1 MKRKGC
7 MFLLLI
13 VILII
18 VVVLVNCMGGKKT
31 LAPGTYQVTQAVYE
45 VKDRD
50 YELQVKGYGEYDVKT
65 LTVVK
70 DASKA
75 MTLEVS
81 KDLKHTLYVKSDSD
95 VIQDVGSSSKA
106 KKKKR

>member
-1 MKRKGC
+1 M
-7 MFLLLI
+7 LLI

-18 VVVLVNCMGGKKT
+18 VVIASCMGKKKT

-50 YELQVKGYGEYDVKT
+50 YELQVKNYGEYDVKT

-75 MTLEVS
+75 MTLVIS
-81 KDLKHTLYVKSDSD
+81 KDLKHTLYVKADSD
-95 VIQDVGSSSKA
+95 VIQDNDGSKSK